1 MPTAI
6 ALVLALAPLAF
17 AAGLL
22 HVVIFQLRIL
32 KVLFGIV
39 GSSAFLFLLLL
50 LLELRLFVVGG
61 LEGISSIARCV
72 SGIGG
77 ISNGISRVEGV
88 YGVRGGIDAAAAAVK
103 SVGKVSLHSLRKLA
117 HGAKIF
123 TVGYDL
129 ECLGIPHQF
138 GGDGVGISQ
147 VAECFVVLHNL
158 IEVVGVFL

>member
-39 GSSAFLFLLLL
+39 GSSAFLFLLL
-50 LLELRLFVVGG
+50 ELRLFVVGG

-88 YGVRGGIDAAAAAVK
+88 YGVRGGIEAAAAAVE